1 MPFHAKFLVYTDLHV
16 DIMPDA
22 VARMQ
27 VILQAAKEE
36 GVDFLLDLGDTMYPD
51 AGFLQEHAPESL
63 TLREGRAWFIC
74 DRDDEKIAI
83 QKMLAACGKRVYH
96 VLGNHDL
103 DSCTKQTACRYFHMP
118 APYYAFDEGGI
129 RFIALDTNFIRDN
142 GSDMDFA
149 HCNYRGYPSE
159 QLTWLTEAQ
168 LAFIEKSVQ
177 EFSGPCV
184 LLSHCSLGDTRQS
197 IHNMPQLHALIRR
210 LNSPERRIILA
221 LNGHTHLDGVC
232 VREGVPMMNVNSA
245 SNVWLGHKYEAV
257 RYSETISRLYPHL
270 KGCAPYWDAL
280 FAVME
285 ISPDGIAVT
294 GRSSSYVGPGPYE
307 LGFPIQ
313 ERYHDRSACVK
324 ARLFP
329 MGPMEDTDHLA

>member
-1 MPFHAKFLVYTDLHV
+1 MSFHTKFLVFSDLHV

-27 VILQAAKEE
+27 VILEAAKQND
-36 GVDFLLDLGDTMYPD
+36 VDFLLDLGDTMYPD
-51 AGFLQEHAPESL
+51 VDFLQKYAPESI
-63 TLREGRAWFIC
+63 TLREERAWFIC
-74 DRDDEKIAI
+74 DRDDEKKTINS
-83 QKMLAACGKRVYH
+83 MLEACKKPIYH

-103 DSCTKQTACRYFHMP
+103 DSCTKKTACRYYHMP
-118 APYYAFDEGGI
+118 SPYYFFDEGGV
-129 RFIALDTNFIRDN
+129 RFIALDTNFIREDERYI
-142 GSDMDFA
+142 DFS
-149 HCNYRGYPSE
+149 HCNYRDYKTD
-159 QLTWLTEAQ
+159 QTTWLTEEQ

-177 EFSGPCV
+177 ESSGPCV

-197 IHNMPQLHALIRR
+197 IHNMPPLHALIRR
-210 LNSPERRIILA
+210 LNCPERRIVLA

-245 SNVWLGHKYEAV
+245 SNVWIGHKYSAT
-257 RYSETISRLYPHL
+257 RYSETISRLYPHI

-280 FAVME
+280 FAIIE
-285 ISPDGIAVT
+285 INPNGIVVT

-313 ERYHDRSACVK
+313 EHYHERSACVK
-324 ARLFP
+324 NRVFP
-329 MGPMEDTDHLA
+329 MEPMKDTDHLS